1 MTDKIKNKI
10 EQLLN
15 QKIEELKKS
24 YQKHIE
30 NDEDEEFNDDYWYLS
45 PIGDNEVKSINSVNV
60 VDVKIVKLDR
70 FKSLGFPDE
79 ETQLQVKV
87 TANVNNNVDEFDE
100 IIPELES
107 ALEIFAD
114 SVRIDFNQI
123 IKEQKRRIN
132 EVNDETIQKVA
143 TNWFKR
149 QISRGEDPHISGDLL
164 MFLNI
169 KPHRREYPT
178 LLETLR
184 SFLGDSVETV
194 IQNKVNKVYNTID
207 YPNISGGYDFKFKI
221 SIEEIEGDQVIL
233 NVELIPGGEV
243 TLIMQDGET
252 VSLVQAMWDEE
263 IGDEVSMEVDDV
275 INGILYEEIPNY
287 TGYSFVIN
295 HTDY

>member
-10 EQLLN
+10 ERLLN

-24 YQKHIE
+24 YQKHLEYDNDDNIE
-30 NDEDEEFNDDYWYLS
+30 DYWYFS
-45 PIGDNEVKSINSVNV
+45 PIGDNEIESINSVKV

-70 FKSLGFPDE
+70 FKSLGFPDD
-79 ETQLQVKV
+79 TVQLQVKV
-87 TANVNNNVDEFDE
+87 NANVNNNVDEFDE

-107 ALEIFAD
+107 SLDMFAD
-114 SVRIDFNQI
+114 SVRVDFEQI

-132 EVNDETIQKVA
+132 EVNEETLQKVA

-169 KPHRREYPT
+169 KPHRREYST
-178 LLETLR
+178 LIGVLR
-184 SFLGDSVETV
+184 SFLGDSAQLA
-194 IQNKVNKVYNTID
+194 IQNKVNKTFDTTD

-233 NVELIPGGEV
+233 NVELIPGGRV
-243 TLIMQDGET
+243 SLIMQGGET
-252 VSLVQAMWDEE
+252 VNLVQAMWDEE
-263 IGDEVSMEVDDV
+263 IGDEITMEVDDV
-275 INGILYEEIPNY
+275 IIAILNEEITNY